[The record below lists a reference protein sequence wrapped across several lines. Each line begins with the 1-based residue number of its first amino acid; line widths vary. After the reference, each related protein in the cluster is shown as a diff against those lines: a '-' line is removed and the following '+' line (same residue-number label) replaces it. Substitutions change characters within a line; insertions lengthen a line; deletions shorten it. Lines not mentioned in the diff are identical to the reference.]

1 MTLAIVRVIA
11 VSLRKESR
19 DVKRTFVSSCGQ
31 DFFSRQKNRDA
42 RDNSR
47 LPSKKRCHRLHC
59 RESRRAG
66 SRERERKKRVFPIAR
81 LNGSSARVN
90 VSRQQSKRAPVR
102 TRIGGRPRATDRL
115 DDLIK
120 IPFRPGSPR
129 LFNEARNEGARKKDE
144 ADRNVRILDGRPIRE
159 AESAAVSI
167 RIITL

>member
-129 LFNEARNEGARKKDE
+129 LFNEAETRERARRTRRIETSGFLTAGRSVKRN
-144 ADRNVRILDGRPIRE
+144 RPRYL
-159 AESAAVSI
+159 SA
-167 RIITL
+167 